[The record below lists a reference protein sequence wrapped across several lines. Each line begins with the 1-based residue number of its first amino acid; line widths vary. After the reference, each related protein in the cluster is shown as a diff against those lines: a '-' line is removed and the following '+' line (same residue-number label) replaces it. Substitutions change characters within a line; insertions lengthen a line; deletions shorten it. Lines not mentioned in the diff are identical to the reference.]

1 MSEQDD
7 LLTVK
12 IGPSLTLK
20 NVAAFYE
27 ELAEV
32 KDREVT
38 KLVFDS
44 ALNEEIDFAGTQT
57 LAAFYEHMTS
67 RGTKI
72 SWDNPS
78 IAIFEKTVELGMD
91 EALGL

>member
-1 MSEQDD
+1 MSDQDE

-12 IGPSLTLK
+12 FRPSLTLD

-27 ELAEV
+27 ELFEC
-32 KDREVT
+32 KDKEAT
-38 KLVFDS
+38 KLVFDCS
-44 ALNEEIDFAGTQT
+44 ENEEIDFAAIQT
-57 LAAFYEHMTS
+57 LVSFYKHMS
-67 RGTKI
+67 EKGTKI

-78 IAIFEKTVELGMD
+78 IALFEKTVELGMD

>member
-1 MSEQDD
+1 MTDQDD

-12 IGPSLTLK
+12 FKPSLTLE

-27 ELAEV
+27 ELFES

-38 KLVFDS
+38 KLVFDCS
-44 ALNEEIDFAGTQT
+44 VNEEIDFAAIQT
-57 LAAFYEHMTS
+57 LVAFYKHMD
-67 RGTKI
+67 GKGAKI
-72 SWDNPS
+72 AWDNPS
-78 IAIFEKTVELGMD
+78 IALFEKTVELGMD